1 METIRVAEDFEG
13 LRAAA
18 LELLEESFEAPEMD
32 RLRRLAETAANRA
45 EMLAKLPQRRTLSPG
60 YYIWLAA
67 IQECVIEPMEAGIM
81 FAERDLLAEEVLALL
96 AIRRARADFN
106 EAHPPCKGCSKPMRD
121 ARAGYCDSCE
131 HARWKAEMT
140 ARR

>member
-13 LRAAA
+13 LRIAA
-18 LELLEESFEAPEMD
+18 LELLEESFEAPETE
-32 RLRRLAETAANRA
+32 RLRRFAEIAANGA

-67 IQECVIEPMEAGIM
+67 IQESVVEPMEAGIA
-81 FAERDLLAEEVLALL
+81 FGERDLLADEALALL
-96 AIRRARADFN
+96 AIRRARSDFN
-106 EAHPPCKGCSKPMRD
+106 EAHPPCRGCGKPMRD
-121 ARAGYCDSCE
+121 AQASHCDGCE
-131 HARWKAEMT
+131 QARWKAEVM